1 MGAEHQA
8 RACLAS
14 CGPATPPALRELLRM
29 LQRFAGASGRR
40 CQEQSLAE
48 AGRLLPALSQAW
60 AELGAPEAQP
70 FLRCLLSCQLEAM
83 GSLGAFRKLEKIL
96 ATLTAGRESVAC
108 EEVARL
114 LDSLT
119 QGQQALA
126 LGDLRTVCL
135 FLEESSLAREHW
147 RRTLDPLLGSAASTL
162 ASVLQDPA
170 TGSAERACHAVK
182 LALQLFQ
189 AMPEEVGILVWSP
202 AGSMEPLASILQ
214 SLVQV
219 IMGKVAH
226 KDARLLAGTALG
238 MLVNTAPTLEAGA
251 RAVSELLGLLSP
263 DPGDRKLGGLQV
275 AVPRMSPDGLEYLVL
290 SRGLLTSCRREIL
303 TFRPP
308 GGEACLLLGHLM
320 PPVGPGWSKKNM
332 DYRASLLQAF
342 SLWLRRVHESAPGI
356 WTGRLLSGASLGAQ
370 QLIQFIWSNTKS
382 PLEGLSEATLRSFSL
397 FLELYGK
404 ECDHLGDD
412 AERPLYDELLER
424 VRALPWPTKARY
436 PALCALLPFLGS
448 ERVLTALPALP
459 KHLLLCLSTNPLSPP
474 AADTYRCFLRAQR
487 GEWAIAEAGAS
498 EAALAEQWA
507 QHWLPAVA
515 EALQSPVA
523 ALQGRAASSLLPHT
537 LQLFPA
543 SARLLEKAFAGPGL
557 ACLRGWAALQKTQ
570 KELGQGHP
578 AASQSPARLASC
590 LACGDEA
597 VRLAGAG
604 LLCGGP
610 GSAQAPGPKELAT
623 FQDFL
628 GQNLSGNSASFRQ
641 LLQATVSRL
650 LGRLRDSALAVL
662 RSQGAAGS
670 GPPPESL
677 LLTGD
682 FVEWLLQLTVSQL
695 GPASGFQRRRTALL
709 LLTSLLATCTDSWSP
724 ERKKGQPPPN
734 MAALLSWAKRSGRW
748 DFTSRATLLALFS
761 CLQDSTSEI
770 REPAASLL
778 HLYFPPTLPTDLA
791 GALLERACQALSSA
805 RGQEVEAG
813 ALMMQTL
820 LQKAN
825 SDTLQNIV
833 PRPKEEGPT
842 LGCPSLIVISYL
854 LRLLQERHAAAQQDL
869 LQAACV
875 QPLHGPLCALRRCL
889 LEAPSTGRSMQQVS
903 MQGSWQE
910 LLMAM
915 VTMLAEVASFLLAVL
930 QGSGED
936 LQPAAAPSL
945 ADMGV
950 AINAAVWQGRAR
962 GLGSE
967 EEEEGEPPLLLSEEQ
982 GCILTCCWISAK
994 EIGLLLGGLAEKV
1007 LLLAPPAAG
1016 LKPMLLSMEGL
1027 QTTVAT
1033 LQGLLLRCRHW
1044 GALEG
1049 CASGLTMVCRALLSQ
1064 PDPELQ
1070 ELPQK
1075 LLAQGLELLR
1085 GPRNSSVTRR
1095 AAGFPL
1101 FIQCIV
1107 AGEPPTGTRPLL
1119 TCCVGTLLELAN
1131 RPLPRVWD
1139 QTLDLPQVSAL
1150 HVLQALVRGAGLG
1163 APMLEWAGP
1172 LLELCLGALG
1182 SPCWAMRNAGTQL
1195 FGALMGRLL
1204 GQSLSRE
1211 DSGSHKG
1218 LSPDAFFTLYPPLEA
1233 VLLAPLLSSLGST
1246 GESHLCPALH
1256 AVLTLLAKLQPGT
1269 EHLSSS
1275 AAHFQERLLHLSA
1288 SPVYA
1293 TRAMAAQALVPFVPL
1308 VELEDVL
1315 LHLLQGLAEPGPH
1328 NTLHGRLLQACA
1340 LLAQESACQAFQGLQ
1355 AIVHQAEAAFWLLT
1369 PAQRCP
1375 LIRSAYLRLL
1385 SLLTDGC
1392 SKDFLRQVEDA
1403 VAPELGPSGPDAQVG
1418 ASVLRQES
1426 ARFLCRQVGR
1436 LADPSRTR
1444 ALGSLLRGSDPE
1456 VRQAILA
1463 WVLEEGGHCEP
1474 VASVLRAL
1482 LLETLWPVLQEG
1494 GSPEGLK
1501 LHLEALVHLHEDPSA
1516 HTDQLS
1522 PAPPPACLDRLL
1534 SLVEMAGAS
1543 SILLGRALCVLSLLL
1558 ALGPEDLPALGRW
1571 SLVVECWSE
1580 PRTCEELRLAAAQS
1594 LRLAGVRVVV
1604 RAWAGSGPSLAA
1616 LALRLLNAGIFL
1628 LQDEDRTVRLE
1639 ASMFASLLAQQMGGQ
1654 PWEAGTML
1662 QANQGLLLLLQ
1673 VIGTHF
1679 GACEDT
1685 WPLLM
1690 LHLPQCDLEGLLEEV
1705 GTNRPPS
1712 LYEEDGANFFAEPA
1726 VFAQVLLPFLLQL
1739 LDRAEDGAPLRAQAQ
1754 QWAASRAP
1762 AVLRSLQHCCLWWSQ
1777 DNAGAL
1783 FLKALGCPK
1792 VHTAL
1797 TVLLVE
1803 AELLVQV
1810 LEALQ
1815 ASWAMVPGANCSSQ
1829 ELRQAW
1835 GRARALLTQ
1844 HGMAPQM
1851 KDSQRPGPDKRPHT
1865 LIDGTR

>member
-1 MGAEHQA
+1 MV
-8 RACLAS
+8 S
-14 CGPATPPALRELLRM
+14 
-29 LQRFAGASGRR
+29 
-40 CQEQSLAE
+40 
-48 AGRLLPALSQAW
+48 
-60 AELGAPEAQP
+60 
-70 FLRCLLSCQLEAM
+70 
-83 GSLGAFRKLEKIL
+83 
-96 ATLTAGRESVAC
+96 
-108 EEVARL
+108 EEVARML
-114 LDSLT
+114 GSLT

-135 FLEESSLAREHW
+135 FLEESTLAREHW
-147 RRTLDPLLGSAASTL
+147 RRALNPLLGSAASTL
-162 ASVLQDPA
+162 ASVLEEPA
-170 TGSAERACHAVK
+170 TGPSERACHAVK

-189 AMPEEVGILVWSP
+189 TMPGEVGVLLWSP
-202 AGSMEPLASILQ
+202 AGNMEALASILQ

-219 IMGKVAH
+219 IMGKVAN

-263 DPGDRKLGGLQV
+263 DPGEQTLGGLQL
-275 AVPRMSPDGLEYLVL
+275 AVPPVNTDGLEYLVL

-308 GGEACLLLGHLM
+308 GGKACLLLRDLM
-320 PPVGPGWSKKNM
+320 PLIGPGWSEKNM

-342 SLWLRRVHESAPGI
+342 SLWLRRVRESAPGI

-370 QLIQFIWSNTKS
+370 QLTQFIWSNTKS

-404 ECDHLGDD
+404 ECEYLGND
-412 AERPLYDELLER
+412 AERPLYDEFLER

-448 ERVLTALPALP
+448 ERVLAVLPELP
-459 KHLLLCLSTNPLSPP
+459 KHLLFCLSTNPLSPP
-474 AADTYRCFLRAQR
+474 AADTYCCFLRAQR
-487 GEWAIAEAGAS
+487 GEWATAEAGAS
-498 EAALAEQWA
+498 EGALAERWA
-507 QHWLPAVA
+507 RHWLPAVA
-515 EALQSPVA
+515 EALQSPVV
-523 ALQGRAASSLLPHT
+523 ALQARAASSLLPLT

-543 SARLLEKAFAGPGL
+543 SAGLLEKAFAGPGL
-557 ACLRGWAALQKTQ
+557 ACLRGWAALQKTR
-570 KELGQGHP
+570 KELGQGPP
-578 AASQSPARLASC
+578 AVSQNPGRLATC

-597 VRLAGAG
+597 VRLAGAS

-610 GSAQAPGPKELAT
+610 GSAQAPGAKELAVV
-623 FQDFL
+623 QDFL
-628 GQNLSGNSASFRQ
+628 WLNLSGSSASFRQ

-650 LGRLRDSALAVL
+650 LGRLRDGALAAL

-670 GPPPESL
+670 GPPPEPL

-682 FVEWLLQLTVSQL
+682 FVEWLLQLSVSQL

-709 LLTSLLATCTDSWSP
+709 LLTALLVTCTDSWSP

-734 MAALLSWAKRSGRW
+734 MAALLTWARRSGHW
-748 DFTSRATLLALFS
+748 DFTSRATLLALLS
-761 CLQDSTSEI
+761 CLQDGTGEI

-778 HLYFPPTLPTDLA
+778 LLYFPPALPIDLA

-820 LQKAN
+820 LQKVD

-833 PRPKEEGPT
+833 PRPKEEGPV
-842 LGCPSLIVISYL
+842 LGCPSLILISYL
-854 LRLLQERHAAAQQDL
+854 LRLLQERLTAAQQDL
-869 LQAACV
+869 LQAACL

-889 LEAPSTGRSMQQVS
+889 LEAPCTGRSMRQAS
-903 MQGSWQE
+903 TQGSWQE
-910 LLMAM
+910 LLLAT
-915 VTMLAEVASFLLAVL
+915 VKTLAEVASFLLAVL

-936 LQPAAAPSL
+936 LQPAAAAPSL
-945 ADMGV
+945 ANMGL
-950 AINAAVWQGRAR
+950 AINAAVWQGRAA
-962 GLGSE
+962 GLRSEEEE

-1007 LLLAPPAAG
+1007 LLPALPATDSK
-1016 LKPMLLSMEGL
+1016 LPLLPVEGL
-1027 QTTVAT
+1027 QTIVAT

-1049 CASGLTMVCRALLSQ
+1049 CAAGLTTVCRALLSQ

-1070 ELPQK
+1070 ELPQQ
-1075 LLAQGLELLR
+1075 LLSQGLELLS

-1107 AGEPPTGTRPLL
+1107 AGEPPTGARPLL
-1119 TCCVGTLLELAN
+1119 TCCVSTLLELAR
-1131 RPLPRVWD
+1131 RPLPQVWD

-1163 APMLEWAGP
+1163 APTLEWAAP

-1195 FGALMGRLL
+1195 FGALIGRLL

-1218 LSPDAFFTLYPPLEA
+1218 LSPEAFFTLYPPLEA
-1233 VLLAPLLSSLGST
+1233 VLLAPLLSSLGAPGDSCL
-1246 GESHLCPALH
+1246 HPALH

-1269 EHLSSS
+1269 EHLTSRT
-1275 AAHFQERLLHLSA
+1275 ARFQERLLHLSA

-1293 TRAMAAQALVPFVPL
+1293 TRAMSARALVPFVPL
-1308 VELEDVL
+1308 AELEDVL
-1315 LHLLQGLAEPGPH
+1315 LLLLRGLAEPGPH
-1328 NTLHGRLLQACA
+1328 NTLHGRLLQAQA
-1340 LLAQESACQAFQGLQ
+1340 LLARDGACRAFQGLQ
-1355 AIVHQAEAAFWLLT
+1355 AVVRQVEAVFWLLT

-1385 SLLTDGC
+1385 SLLTGGC
-1392 SKDFLRQVEDA
+1392 STDFLRQVEAA
-1403 VAPELGPSGPDAQVG
+1403 VAQELGPCGPDTQVG

-1426 ARFLCRQVGR
+1426 ARFLCREAGR
-1436 LADPSRTR
+1436 LADPSRTQ
-1444 ALGSLLRGSDPE
+1444 ALGSLLRGPDPE
-1456 VRQAILA
+1456 VRQAVLA
-1463 WVLEEGGHCEP
+1463 WVLEEGGRCKP
-1474 VASVLRAL
+1474 VAGILRAL
-1482 LLETLWPVLQEG
+1482 LLETLWPVLQDG

-1516 HTDQLS
+1516 RTDLLS

-1543 SILLGRALCVLSLLL
+1543 PTLLGRALCALSLLL

-1571 SLVVECWSE
+1571 SLVLERWSE
-1580 PRTCEELRLAAAQS
+1580 PRTGEDLRLAAAQS

-1604 RAWAGSGPSLAA
+1604 RAWAGPGPSLAA

-1628 LQDEDRTVRLE
+1628 LQDEDRAVRLE

-1654 PWEAGTML
+1654 PWEAGTTL
-1662 QANQGLLLLLQ
+1662 QANQGLLILLQ

-1705 GTNRPPS
+1705 GASRPPS

-1726 VFAQVLLPFLLQL
+1726 VFAQILLPVLLRL

-1754 QWAASRAP
+1754 RWAVARAP
-1762 AVLRSLQHCCLWWSQ
+1762 LVLQSLRHCCLWWSQ
-1777 DNAGAL
+1777 DDAGAL

-1803 AELLVQV
+1803 AELLVRV
-1810 LEALQ
+1810 LEAPQ
-1815 ASWAMVPGANCSSQ
+1815 ASGAMVPGVGCTSQ

-1844 HGMAPQM
+1844 HGMAPQL
-1851 KDSQRPGPDKRPHT
+1851 KDGRRPGLAERPRA
-1865 LIDGTR
+1865 LVDGSR